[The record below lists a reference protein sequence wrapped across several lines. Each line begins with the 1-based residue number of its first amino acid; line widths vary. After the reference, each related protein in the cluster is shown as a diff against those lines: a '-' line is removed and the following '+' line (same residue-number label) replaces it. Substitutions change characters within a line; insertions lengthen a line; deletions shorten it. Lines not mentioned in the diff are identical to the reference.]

1 MNECIMLNI
10 NRMKQFFLS
19 GYVVVLDLCNSEK
32 FYLEDE
38 C

>member
-10 NRMKQFFLS
+10 NRMKHFLS
-19 GYVVVLDLCNSEK
+19 GYAVALDLCNSEN

>member
-1 MNECIMLNI
+1 MNECIMLNV
-10 NRMKQFFLS
+10 NRMKHFLS
-19 GYVVVLDLCNSEK
+19 GYMVVLDLCNSEK

>member
-1 MNECIMLNI
+1 MYNVKYQWDEA
-10 NRMKQFFLS
+10 FFLS

>member
-1 MNECIMLNI
+1 MYNVKYQQDEV
-10 NRMKQFFLS
+10 FYLS
-19 GYVVVLDLCNSEK
+19 GYVVVLELCNSEK

>member
-1 MNECIMLNI
+1 MYNVKYQLDEA
-10 NRMKQFFLS
+10 FFLS
-19 GYVVVLDLCNSEK
+19 GCVVVLDLCNSEK

>member
-1 MNECIMLNI
+1 MYGVKYQYDEAFFFE
-10 NRMKQFFLS
+10 RMS
-19 GYVVVLDLCNSEK
+19 SVLGLCNSEK